1 MLNKNCINKARKVSK
16 ILKQY
21 YLSIKKNFKNH
32 SKKNMV
38 ENYVKKYTDKIEYFD
53 IRNKKNLSIKYNKTN
68 FKIFIAYYLD
78 GVRLIDN
85 Y

>member
-1 MLNKNCINKARKVSK
+1 
-16 ILKQY
+16 
-21 YLSIKKNFKNH
+21 
-32 SKKNMV
+32 MV
-38 ENYVKKYTDKIEYFD
+38 ENYVKKYADKIEYFD